1 MTNVFVSVFVSFVVS
16 LFMLKVSIYWF
27 KRWIDDFFEK
37 EEKFLKSQFENFAD
51 RIKQSLRG

>member
-1 MTNVFVSVFVSFVVS
+1 MESIFLSAFVSFVVS

-37 EEKFLKSQFENFAD
+37 EEKFIKSQFEDFANYVK
-51 RIKQSLRG
+51 RSFRR

>member
-1 MTNVFVSVFVSFVVS
+1 MVNIFVSAFVSFVVS

-37 EEKFLKSQFENFAD
+37 EEKVIKSQFEDFKNH
-51 RIKQSLRG
+51 IKESLRR